1 MPILKFFLAMGKKK
15 MIIQLRQATIAIDVK
30 PHVFCRNTPYERAV
44 FKLYFSGT
52 EN

>member
-1 MPILKFFLAMGKKK
+1 MLIIKLFLAMGKKR
-15 MIIQLRQATIAIDVK
+15 IIQLLQVTVAIDVK